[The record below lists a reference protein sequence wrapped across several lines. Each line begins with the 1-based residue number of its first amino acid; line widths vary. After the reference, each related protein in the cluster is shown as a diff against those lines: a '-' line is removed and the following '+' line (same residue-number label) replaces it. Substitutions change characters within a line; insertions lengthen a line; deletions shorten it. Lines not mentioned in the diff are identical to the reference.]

1 MAKNVNVK
9 QHDLGTKGG
18 EVISGTGA
26 TTGDWYMITSLS
38 DLTAFTTLT
47 GNITGAP
54 TLLHKGVT
62 IYGQFS
68 AITLSAGEAIAYNR

>member
-1 MAKNVNVK
+1 MNVNIK
-9 QHDLGTKGG
+9 QHDLGNRGG
-18 EVISGTGA
+18 EVITGTGV
-26 TTGDWYMITSLS
+26 TTGDWYMITSIN

-54 TLLHKGVT
+54 TLLKSGVS

-68 AITLSAGEAIAYNR
+68 TITLSAGEVIAYNR